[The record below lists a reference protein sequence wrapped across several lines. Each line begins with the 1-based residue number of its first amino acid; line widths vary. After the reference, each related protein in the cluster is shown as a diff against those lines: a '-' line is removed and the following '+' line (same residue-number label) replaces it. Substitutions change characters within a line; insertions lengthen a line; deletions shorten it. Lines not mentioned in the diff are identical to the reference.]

1 MVSILLASG
10 FEETEVVT
18 VFDIFKRGD
27 IEDVSLI
34 SVTGNKK
41 LHSVRN
47 LTIHAH
53 GEIEDVD
60 SKEQSAII
68 LPGGEAGVNR
78 LKSSI
83 FVKTLVREVYD
94 NGGCIG
100 AICEAP
106 LVLEEVGLLEGY
118 DYTCLQGIEK
128 ELETGNYIDKKVV
141 VDRQLVTAH
150 SPSTTALFA
159 FAILEKLRG
168 KEVRKRVQSEWKGK
182 CEEVIVNEE

>member
-18 VFDIFKRGD
+18 VFDILKRGD

-47 LTIHAH
+47 LTIVAH
-53 GEIEDVD
+53 GKIEDING
-60 SKEQSAII
+60 KEQTAII

-78 LKSSI
+78 LRSSI
-83 FVKTLVREVYD
+83 FVKTLVREVY
-94 NGGCIG
+94 NHGGYIG

-106 LVLEEVGLLEGY
+106 LILEDIGLLEGY
-118 DYTCLQGIEK
+118 DYTCLQGLEE
-128 ELETGNYIDKKVV
+128 ELETGTYIDKKVV
-141 VDRQLVTAH
+141 TDRQIITAQN
-150 SPSTTALFA
+150 PSTTALFA
-159 FAILEKLRG
+159 LAILEKLKG
-168 KEVRKRVQSEWKGK
+168 KEVRQKVQREWKGND
-182 CEEVIVNEE
+182 EEQN

>member
-1 MVSILLASG
+1 MISILLASG

-34 SVTGNKK
+34 SVTGNRK

-47 LTIHAH
+47 LTIYAH
-53 GEIEDVD
+53 GKIEEVD

-78 LKSSI
+78 LRSSI
-83 FVKTLVREVYD
+83 FVKKLVRDVYD
-94 NGGCIG
+94 NGGYIG
-100 AICEAP
+100 AICEAS

-118 DYTCLQGIEK
+118 DYTCFQGLEK
-128 ELETGNYIDKKVV
+128 ELGTGNFIDKKVV
-141 VDRQLVTAH
+141 VDRQLITAQ
-150 SPSTTALFA
+150 SPSSTALFA
-159 FAILEKLRG
+159 FAILDKLKG

-182 CEEVIVNEE
+182 CEEVSVN